1 MGREKGSGFGLNCVN
16 CVRVTNKKW
25 QDGDGSVREPVD
37 NMEQQNKTRKRK
49 IRSTFCWLAV
59 CESLS
64 FFALT
69 MCAVNLCPIE

>member
-1 MGREKGSGFGLNCVN
+1 MARRRRVSERARGQHVTTAEYNEK
-16 CVRVTNKKW
+16 
-25 QDGDGSVREPVD
+25 E
-37 NMEQQNKTRKRK
+37 E

-69 MCAVNLCPIE
+69 R